1 MRKQTKVVAVA
12 SAAALLAIGGAMTSF
27 AAQGWVE
34 EDGTWYYYDKDGN
47 RVENEWKKS
56 GDNWFWLNGDE
67 GGAMAT
73 DMLVEWGGDGWNYTD
88 NYMTGRT
95 NGVATYRNS
104 DFFGLVDGLSFAL
117 QYQGKNDHDRAIRKQ
132 NGDGFSTAATYA
144 FDNGIA
150 LSAGYSSSNRSVD
163 QKADGNGDKAE
174 AWATSAKYDAN
185 NIYAAVMYSQ
195 TYNMTPEED
204 NHFAGKTQNFEAV
217 VQYQFDFGLRPSI
230 GYVQTKGKDLQSR
243 AGFSGGDADLVK
255 YIEVGTWY
263 YFNKNMNVYAAYKFN
278 QLDDN
283 DYTKAAGVATDD
295 QAAVGIVYQF

>member
-1 MRKQTKVVAVA
+1 
-12 SAAALLAIGGAMTSF
+12 
-27 AAQGWVE
+27 
-34 EDGTWYYYDKDGN
+34 
-47 RVENEWKKS
+47 
-56 GDNWFWLNGDE
+56 
-67 GGAMAT
+67 MA
-73 DMLVEWGGDGWNYTD
+73 
-88 NYMTGRT
+88 
-95 NGVATYRNS
+95 
-104 DFFGLVDGLSFAL
+104 
-117 QYQGKNDHDRAIRKQ
+117 
-132 NGDGFSTAATYA
+132 
-144 FDNGIA
+144 
-150 LSAGYSSSNRSVD
+150 
-163 QKADGNGDKAE
+163 DKAE